1 MAVRSGSD
9 SLYRASANLDYV
21 ESQLAKLMFIVGLDW
36 ANINTTTIDDVI
48 NKVRSQ
54 YKYSDA
60 EQEAWSAAVVAAG
73 NIGNINISAAV
84 NDWLQGQNAKLTML
98 ARRLW
103 WWKHLSEAN
112 S

>member
-1 MAVRSGSD
+1 
-9 SLYRASANLDYV
+9 
-21 ESQLAKLMFIVGLDW
+21 
-36 ANINTTTIDDVI
+36 
-48 NKVRSQ
+48 
-54 YKYSDA
+54 
-60 EQEAWSAAVVAAG
+60 VVSAG

-84 NDWLQGQNAKLTML
+84 NDWLQSQNAKLTML

>member
-9 SLYRASANLDYV
+9 SLYSASANLDYV

-36 ANINTTTIDDVI
+36 TDINTTTIDNIVDA
-48 NKVRSQ
+48 VRSQ

-60 EQEAWSAAVVAAG
+60 EQTAWADAVVGAG

-84 NDWLQGQNAKLTML
+84 NDWLQVQNAKLTML

>member
-9 SLYRASANLDYV
+9 SLYSASASLDYV
-21 ESQLAKLMFIVGLDW
+21 EGQLAKLMFIVGLDW
-36 ANINTTTIDDVI
+36 SDIDTTTIDDII

-54 YKYSDA
+54 YKYTDA
-60 EQEAWSAAVVAAG
+60 EQTAWADAVVSAG
-73 NIGNINISAAV
+73 NIGHINISAAV
-84 NDWLQGQNAKLTML
+84 NDWLQIKNAKLSMF

-103 WWKHLSEAN
+103 WWKHLAEAN